1 MRESADVIVAKAD
14 LIGANPE
21 FVRNLWLEFGLHRM
35 VLMPLVLGAVFFLAY
50 LADEMGGGN
59 SLAKAAHF
67 MFVLVVLIW
76 GTRMAA
82 DGVIQEINA
91 RTWDGQRM
99 SAIGPWS
106 MSWGKLFGSTAFVW
120 LGGLICIAV
129 YVVAVWNFRPL
140 RDMAVDIGMWV
151 TAAILAHA
159 VSLLVSIVAIQKG
172 RTPGRLQVTLFQ
184 GLGLATGLA
193 AMAPYWSGWRAI
205 TTFSWF
211 GWETHPREFLLFSFM
226 AFAAWAVAGLYFMM
240 RRELQLLNSPLPWLA
255 FVIFCMVYAFGLGVG
270 VELPFV
276 DNRGASTYR
285 NSWLILICGFTL
297 VYVIAFCEQKDGV
310 SLRQLAAYAR
320 QKDFSKAIYFV
331 PRTVVTLAVVII
343 VGIWMMAGGY
353 TAFHSVVYRG
363 SGNIFVIAALLFMVR
378 DAALIY
384 YATAGRTSARAEYVA
399 LTYLF
404 LLYFLIPGIFAV
416 LDLKP
421 VLSVF
426 WSVPGRGAY
435 ATIAPP
441 LIEAIVI
448 GALLYLRVRK
458 VLEQK
463 I

>member
-1 MRESADVIVAKAD
+1 MSAHAD
-14 LIGANPE
+14 IARVKETLFGANPE
-21 FVRNLWLEFGLHRM
+21 FLRNLWLEFGIYRV
-35 VLMPLVLGAVFFLAY
+35 VLMPLVLGAVFFLAH

-59 SLAKAAHF
+59 TLAKTAHF

-129 YVVAVWNFRPL
+129 YVAAVWNFRPL

-184 GLGLATGLA
+184 GLGLLA
-193 AMAPYWSGWRAI
+193 GIAAIAPYWSGWRAI

-255 FVIFCMVYAFGLGVG
+255 FVLFCLVYAFGLGVG
-270 VELPFV
+270 AEMPFV
-276 DNRGASTYR
+276 RDRGISGFPAY
-285 NSWLILICGFTL
+285 WLTMSCGFGL
-297 VYVIAFCEQKDGV
+297 VYIIAFCEPKNAV
-310 SLRQLAAYAR
+310 SLRQLAAYVG
-320 QKDFSKAIYFV
+320 QGDFAKAVYFV
-331 PRTVVTLAVVII
+331 PRTTVTLAVAII
-343 VGIWMMAGGY
+343 MGVWMMAGGY
-353 TAFHSVVYRG
+353 ADFHSVVYRG
-363 SGNIFVIAALLFMVR
+363 SGNTFMIAALLFLIR
-378 DAALIY
+378 DAALIF
-384 YATAGRTSARAEYVA
+384 YATAGRTSARADYVA

-404 LLYFLIPGIFAV
+404 LLYFLVPGIFAA
-416 LDLKP
+416 LDWEP

-426 WSVPGRGAY
+426 WAVPGRGAY

-441 LIEAIVI
+441 LVEAIVI
-448 GALLYLRVRK
+448 GALLYFRVRK

-463 I
+463 V